1 MMRVIVNGV
10 SFYTTESRVKNG
22 VGDNTL
28 FNTAVRLCHQEMGK
42 SIGLAKNF
50 TLYDHKMNKTV
61 VSVQIDRL

>member
-1 MMRVIVNGV
+1 MRVIVNGV